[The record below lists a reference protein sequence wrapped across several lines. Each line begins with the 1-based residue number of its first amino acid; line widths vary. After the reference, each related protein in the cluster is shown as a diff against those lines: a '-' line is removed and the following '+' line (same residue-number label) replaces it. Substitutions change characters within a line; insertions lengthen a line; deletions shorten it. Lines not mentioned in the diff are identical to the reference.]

1 MTWVKK
7 SKRISGNTVIDD
19 SIAGQ
24 NLNCIDSNI
33 NLSSNSEF
41 HVPSVE
47 ALKGY
52 IATSGRQ
59 IVLEGFNPTPTNAY
73 LVNLAAEKD
82 IELQNGQEFLYVLL
96 SLLTVEP
103 IDSQIYTYSDES
115 NFTVTK
121 SNTTSDTSLNHF
133 YHTNSRDNPL
143 QQLNPQDFA
152 IVKTSAFVEDRDAG
166 TLTATNA
173 STSDY
178 AGFFNDVSLKVG
190 REYKLEII
198 VSSTNNVGLK
208 LDISSAE
215 PDAVPFK
222 TETIGDQG
230 ALQYNVFFTAQST
243 SLVFILFGK
252 GGSNITISDLHL
264 YQTETSRTKHR
275 VRYPING
282 KYTVE
287 ILSSKNLGNAVF
299 DTGDAVLLPS
309 NDEPDQVSYVDLYLE
324 RSIEG
329 YSNVNYRVTCTYNFN
344 YVDQTAGTISVER
357 TATYE
362 DTLIIR
368 ND

>member
-73 LVNLAAEKD
+73 LVDLAAEKD

-96 SLLTVEP
+96 SLDTVEP

-115 NFTVTK
+115 NFRVTK
-121 SNTTSDTSLNHF
+121 SNTTSDASLNHF

-143 QQLNPQDFA
+143 QQTSEGAFG
-152 IVKTSAFVEDRDAG
+152 IVKTSAFVEDLDAG

-178 AGFFNDVSLKVG
+178 AGFFNYLSLKVG
-190 REYKLEII
+190 RQYKLEII

-208 LDISSAE
+208 LDISSQEA
-215 PDAVPFK
+215 DAVPFK
-222 TETIGDQG
+222 TETIGH
-230 ALQYNVFFTAQST
+230 
-243 SLVFILFGK
+243 I
-252 GGSNITISDLHL
+252 
-264 YQTETSRTKHR
+264 
-275 VRYPING
+275 
-282 KYTVE
+282 
-287 ILSSKNLGNAVF
+287 
-299 DTGDAVLLPS
+299 
-309 NDEPDQVSYVDLYLE
+309 
-324 RSIEG
+324 
-329 YSNVNYRVTCTYNFN
+329 
-344 YVDQTAGTISVER
+344 GTQ
-357 TATYE
+357 
-362 DTLIIR
+362 
-368 ND
+368 